1 MKSLK
6 IIQVAHH
13 ETSWERQEKRCDVKP
28 VTIDDI
34 ADKHAGLK
42 SDLEFVLGVILVIKT
57 LISPLHPILLKED
70 PKILIAKL

>member
-1 MKSLK
+1 MKK
-6 IIQVAHH
+6 
-13 ETSWERQEKRCDVKP
+13 KRCDVKP

-34 ADKHAGLK
+34 ADKHAVLK
-42 SDLEFVLGVILVIKT
+42 SEFVLGVILVIKT